1 MFTIDE
7 VFVVFFKFYFVVN
20 TYQDDVQNLYN
31 NGIANIKKEKRGKGK
46 GREEHG
52 RDGVGLESRREKG
65 NQWSTSLGQAE
76 DLGIGRLPE
85 VYGGHP
91 C

>member
-52 RDGVGLESRREKG
+52 RDGVG
-65 NQWSTSLGQAE
+65 
-76 DLGIGRLPE
+76 
-85 VYGGHP
+85 
-91 C
+91 

>member
-1 MFTIDE
+1 VI
-7 VFVVFFKFYFVVN
+7 
-20 TYQDDVQNLYN
+20 
-31 NGIANIKKEKRGKGK
+31 R
-46 GREEHG
+46 HG